1 MDRTERML
9 GGVLAGS
16 TGCGIAVR
24 GADLVAVAV
33 RVERAG
39 VAVLGRVR
47 IPDFAERPPQEWGR
61 EYRGFLRQCG
71 IKKGHAALC
80 MPRQDVVLRTLDLP
94 PMPTRKLAS
103 SVTLQVPDLHPFGDE
118 EVLHDWVC
126 PEGQGGELGRRKIPT
141 IIARTATINAYEE
154 RFAAA
159 GIHLSACTVAA
170 SALTAATRL
179 RATPISKPI
188 LIADIEGE
196 QLELYGRSAG
206 NPLWSAAIDLGGVTL
221 EGALR
226 LALEGLPGHGERPA
240 GVAFAGTEIPPDPV
254 TGLGIVPLRDMLPE
268 PVRAAEGFDLVRD
281 AVAYATAIESARPR
295 AGLRLNLLP
304 ARRRTLLSLLPSG
317 LTLVLL
323 GLVALLGCAHLAVL
337 VLEDRSYAERLRQE
351 AARLEAG
358 ADTFAPDNA
367 ETADL
372 ERRLDWLRHRRN
384 RASRDLVT
392 LREISRILPPSAWL
406 TGLTLDDSTATF
418 TGVAT
423 NANPLLGIIDAS
435 STLAAPRFSMAPSRG
450 DRGENFQVE
459 ATRR

>member
-1 MDRTERML
+1 
-9 GGVLAGS
+9 
-16 TGCGIAVR
+16 
-24 GADLVAVAV
+24 
-33 RVERAG
+33 
-39 VAVLGRVR
+39 
-47 IPDFAERPPQEWGR
+47 
-61 EYRGFLRQCG
+61 
-71 IKKGHAALC
+71 

-196 QLELYGRSAG
+196 QLELYGRTAG

-254 TGLGIVPLRDMLPE
+254 TGLGIVPLREMLPE

-295 AGLRLNLLP
+295 AGLRLNLFP
-304 ARRRTLLSLLPSG
+304 ASRRTLLSLLPSG

-323 GLVALLGCAHLAVL
+323 GLVALLGCAQLAVL
-337 VLEDRSYAERLRQE
+337 VLEDRSYAERLRKE

-367 ETADL
+367 EAANIQVSV
-372 ERRLDWLRHRRN
+372 DWLRHRRN
-384 RASRDLVT
+384 RAARDLVT
-392 LREISRILPPSAWL
+392 LREISQILPPSAWL
-406 TGLTLDDSTATF
+406 TGLTLDDSTAIL